1 VISPHNL
8 SFRLLLSAL
17 TGIVLLAAGAL
28 CPDLRVHD
36 PRPITVAAFTSHS
49 TGPGNRDGAERRTT
63 ILAATADLDID
74 DEGQPR
80 LLSFEALD
88 GASERLAIVA
98 AVLAVY
104 CRVRLSHSPC
114 ASPPTGPPHA

>member
-8 SFRLLLSAL
+8 SFRLLLSTL

-36 PRPITVAAFTSHS
+36 PRPVALSALTSHS
-49 TGPGNRDGAERRTT
+49 TGPGNQDGAERRTV
-63 ILAATADLDID
+63 LAATADLDVD
-74 DEGQPR
+74 DEEQPR

-88 GASERLAIVA
+88 RASERLAIVV

-104 CRVRLSHSPC
+104 SRIPLSHSAC
-114 ASPPTGPPHA
+114 ASPPTGPPDA